1 MESVCEDPDVIAQNI
16 VVSWQF
22 LSNILIQ
29 TQHEKDLK
37 QSQAAVFPFFLLTSS
52 PRVSCLQQVKL
63 GNPDYIHCNTE
74 EAIEDFMKRI
84 KCYESSYQP
93 LDEVLDR

>member
-1 MESVCEDPDVIAQNI
+1 ML
-16 VVSWQF
+16 F
-22 LSNILIQ
+22 
-29 TQHEKDLK
+29 
-37 QSQAAVFPFFLLTSS
+37 VFHIKYKCVFSS
-52 PRVSCLQQVKL
+52 IQQVKL
-63 GNPDYIHCNTE
+63 GNPDYIHCNSE